1 MGEFLRSRPALIT
14 QSFNHFS
21 CPAGPVL
28 INFSVHILTH
38 TLYICKDM
46 VPIYALHMLMWTQW
60 HGWVSPCN
68 IFLIRISVLS
78 IEAWWIIY
86 RRCRKEFT
94 GGICACVQPKAVISV
109 FKLPWDFGGGGCPC
123 FHKLKSPIHS
133 YRPHI
138 HMQCR
143 GEHTHWAINI
153 VVDLREAP
161 NAGQSDADKAG
172 HEQRRMSKK
181 QTAKTQSKKW
191 KKKNLDCR
199 APGTQLCGMTQQRT
213 RGDWANIC
221 KS

>member
-1 MGEFLRSRPALIT
+1 MGEFLLSCPALIT

-46 VPIYALHMLMWTQW
+46 VPIYTLHMLMWTQW

-109 FKLPWDFGGGGCPC
+109 FKLPWDFGGEVVHVSTSSDLQ
-123 FHKLKSPIHS
+123 FIHTD
-133 YRPHI
+133 HI
-138 HMQCR
+138 STCSVKVST
-143 GEHTHWAINI
+143 HT
-153 VVDLREAP
+153 
-161 NAGQSDADKAG
+161 
-172 HEQRRMSKK
+172 EQ
-181 QTAKTQSKKW
+181 
-191 KKKNLDCR
+191 
-199 APGTQLCGMTQQRT
+199 
-213 RGDWANIC
+213 
-221 KS
+221 